1 MTKEYFVRMP
11 FAGVINAVVEAESEE
26 DAIEKALES
35 ELQID
40 LKEHGTNNGA
50 EVEEWELYKRTVQG
64 NANYTPLWEAEAEEH

>member
-26 DAIEKALES
+26 DAIEKVLES

-40 LKEHGTNNGA
+40 LKERGTNNGV
-50 EVEEWELYKRTVQG
+50 EVEEWELYKRTVEG
-64 NANYTPLWEAEAEEH
+64 NVCYTPLWEAEAEEQ